1 MGAVPFKL
9 LPHTFYAK
17 LLDMRKPLSIPL
29 LFLLLFVYFGRL
41 SQAAPPLYP
50 RQQGPVWEITSP
62 GANARLRGTIEI
74 RGSAYLGGPSIFWK
88 YMIYYASLSAPQDW
102 HQITYSEQEVRDGR
116 LGEWDTMT
124 VPDGTYN
131 LYLRVAYQ
139 DGNYKDTPP
148 RQVVVANAEPTAT
161 PTPTETP
168 TPTPTVVLATPT
180 VVVVQPTVVRFTPTP
195 SLVATRTSL
204 SEVPSS
210 LTLPDMGIVFK
221 FFLFGALV
229 AGALFAF
236 IIIVNLIRRLI

>member
-74 RGSAYLGGPSIFWK
+74 RGSAYLAGNFSR
-88 YMIYYASLSAPQDW
+88 YYLEYAPASAPEAWVYMDGSQK
-102 HQITYSEQEVRDGR
+102 EVIDGL
-116 LGEWDTMT
+116 LGSWDTT
-124 VPDGTYN
+124 RVPDGAYF
-131 LYLRVAYQ
+131 LRLTVVKP
-139 DGNYKDTPP
+139 DGNYEQTSP

-168 TPTPTVVLATPT
+168 TPTPTVVLITPT

-195 SLVATRTSL
+195 ILVATRTSL
-204 SEVPSS
+204 PEVPSS
-210 LTLPDMGIVFK
+210 LTLPDMGIVFNS
-221 FFLFGALV
+221 FLFGALV

-236 IIIVNLIRRLI
+236 IIIVTLIRRLI